1 MTVAELIKALEQYPP
16 GRDVFVAIE
25 DRLEMVYFVELVLE
39 RSKPTEPLFQKRLPK
54 RPPPNVANKAIFQ
67 P

>member
-39 RSKPTEPLFQKRLPK
+39 RSNFDQCPVNTPVVCVRGPIY
-54 RPPPNVANKAIFQ
+54 AD
-67 P
+67 